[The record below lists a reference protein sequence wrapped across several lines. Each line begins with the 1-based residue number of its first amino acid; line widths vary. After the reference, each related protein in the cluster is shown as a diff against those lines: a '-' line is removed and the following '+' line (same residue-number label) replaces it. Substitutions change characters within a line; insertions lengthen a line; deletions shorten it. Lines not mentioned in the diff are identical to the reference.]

1 MILSPFR
8 VTCPVGRMTRVLGMR
23 ALGWTLAVAG
33 LVLAGCG
40 TGGSGEAEG
49 GLRQTMARLD
59 ASGPAATYLEYGDMA
74 HWRKLGVVTDKGPGQ
89 DRRWTAAVGSGF
101 GDFAVGGQ
109 RIAEAIG
116 LNVFAADRGVIAGT
130 PPKTAIRVEGALDAS
145 GIGAKL
151 TSMGAKPRE
160 IGGQEGL
167 SLGKDNMLDLGGP
180 QTALG
185 LTNQLNQVVVTD
197 SALVA
202 GAAADAVAGALG
214 TGSSLADAPDHAAV
228 ADCLGDVVSA
238 VVMAPRQ
245 PGGVVLYGVGLR
257 RPAATADKAVDVVCV
272 LPRVAEVG
280 KVFKERL
287 VTAAKPGGKP
297 LGDLVE
303 TITHD
308 DVTSGDRTVHR
319 ALLTVKPDGP
329 VLVVNQLLIR
339 GDLER
344 LADPAAPLDPLGVAR
359 PGS

>member
-1 MILSPFR
+1 
-8 VTCPVGRMTRVLGMR
+8 MR

-40 TGGSGEAEG
+40 TGGSEEG
-49 GLRQTMARLD
+49 QGLRQAMARLD

-89 DRRWTAAVGSGF
+89 DKRWRAAVGSGF
-101 GDFAVGGQ
+101 GDLAVSGD
-109 RIAEAIG
+109 RLAEATG
-116 LNVFAADRGVIAGT
+116 LNVFAANQAVNIGV

-145 GIGAKL
+145 GISAKL

-167 SLGKDNMLDLGGP
+167 SLAEDNMIDMKGP
-180 QTALG
+180 QSGLG
-185 LTNQLNQVVVTD
+185 LINQLNQVVVTD

-202 GAAADAVAGALG
+202 GAAAEPVAAALG
-214 TGSSLADAPDHAAV
+214 TGSSLAENSDHAAV

-238 VVMAPRQ
+238 IVMAPTQ

-257 RPAATADKAVDVVCV
+257 RPASTADKAVDVVCV
-272 LPRVAEVG
+272 LPRAAEVG

-287 VTAAKPGGKP
+287 TTTAVVAGKP
-297 LGDLVE
+297 LSDSVE
-303 TITHD
+303 TVAHD
-308 DVTSGDRTVHR
+308 DVSSGDRTVHR

-329 VLVVNQLLIR
+329 VLMANQLLIR
-339 GDLER
+339 RDLER
-344 LADPAAPLDPLGVAR
+344 LADPAAPVDPLG
-359 PGS
+359 S